1 MNRKANFITDEEMK
15 DAFNE
20 LIDRVEKY
28 NEKNK
33 LYYVGTKEHLAI
45 VGKYLKEVYG
55 DRVELIEQPKACLPN
70 NDDLTGYLIPKQVVT
85 FEPSERIDDYECE
98 KRNYFERLK
107 FLQRVDG

>member
-1 MNRKANFITDEEMK
+1 MTTEEMK
-15 DAFNE
+15 DAFYE
-20 LIDRVEKY
+20 LINRVEEY

-55 DRVELIEQPKACLPN
+55 DRVELIEQPKTCLPN
-70 NDDLTGYLIPKQVVT
+70 NDDLTWYLIPKQTIT
-85 FEPSERIDDYECE
+85 FECNERTDYERE
-98 KRNYFERLK
+98 KRNYFERFK

>member
-1 MNRKANFITDEEMK
+1 MTAEEMK

-20 LIDRVEKY
+20 LINRVEAY

-45 VGKYLKEVYG
+45 VGKYLKEEYG
-55 DRVELIEQPKACLPN
+55 DRVELIEQPKTYLPN
-70 NDDLTGYLIPKQVVT
+70 NDDLTGYLIPKQAIT
-85 FEPSERIDDYECE
+85 FECNERTDYECE